1 MYEKNICIWLK
12 IRINLEETH
21 KEKELTMGKKDANTR
36 IVHGNNKTKQPYSN
50 QETQLFFNQKQ
61 KPSSTEVQPFKEI
74 QPPAQE
80 IKIETTTD
88 LLLVAILEELKTHNM
103 IELMKLKTQQEQ
115 EEKELQATQNRQ
127 AQDNTRFE
135 EIRST
140 MYL

>member
-1 MYEKNICIWLK
+1 
-12 IRINLEETH
+12 
-21 KEKELTMGKKDANTR
+21 MGKKDANTR